1 MEKRINAVGKQ
12 CPMPVILAKKAL
24 EETPEGGT
32 VTVIVDNDIAV
43 QNLSKL
49 AVQKQYGFVSRETEE
64 NLYEVRMTAGSEKT
78 VQPKERLSCFL
89 RIRWERETRCSGR
102 CS

>member
-49 AVQKQYGFVSRETEE
+49 AVQKQYGLCPERQ
-64 NLYEVRMTAGSEKT
+64 RKT
-78 VQPKERLSCFL
+78 CTK
-89 RIRWERETRCSGR
+89 
-102 CS
+102 